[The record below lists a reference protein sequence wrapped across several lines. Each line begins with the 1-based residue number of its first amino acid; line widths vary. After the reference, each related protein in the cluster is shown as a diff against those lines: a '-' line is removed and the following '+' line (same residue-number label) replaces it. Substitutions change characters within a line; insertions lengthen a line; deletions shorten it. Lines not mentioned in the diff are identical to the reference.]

1 MNERKTSSFVVIG
14 DSVIRGVYTRSKFWN
29 QTVKNKIMDDE
40 KIRKIGI
47 HIGILTKSHF
57 NDSLKKRRY
66 AMKKKVFY
74 GTLFI
79 IIGFLLINFQNLEA
93 QEQKILTVED
103 VEKVTGMQNLKRVPK
118 NPDENI
124 IGDFNF
130 AQQDDNLVLM
140 GHIQEVSLYETW
152 KNQKGLFHSKIDG
165 LGDEA
170 FIGPKTGEV
179 RYILVFKKGDKSV
192 SLSSYLKSEN
202 EAFVSEDELRELAN
216 IIISRL

>member
-1 MNERKTSSFVVIG
+1 
-14 DSVIRGVYTRSKFWN
+14 
-29 QTVKNKIMDDE
+29 
-40 KIRKIGI
+40 
-47 HIGILTKSHF
+47 
-57 NDSLKKRRY
+57 
-66 AMKKKVFY
+66 MKKKVFY